1 MIDKEK
7 LKRRFSRNA
16 KNYDKYANVQKKM
29 GSFLVGNLE
38 KHTIIECSQIKKI
51 LEVGCGTGYVT
62 RKLAND
68 YPNAQITAVDIAPG
82 MIELV
87 KSTIQNNNVDFIC
100 ADIEEIDLIGNY
112 DLIVSNATFQWF
124 NDFENTVGRLIGLLS
139 ENGTLCFSTFGNNTF
154 KELHEAF
161 DKAKC
166 ILEIEGAVSPGQ
178 DFYSL
183 NDLEQTIYLLAG
195 QNNHNELDVHSFE
208 SCEREYFDCCIDF
221 LNSVK
226 KIGANNSQQ
235 GKNTSNPGFIE
246 KVIELYDNE
255 YPAED
260 KVVATYHNLYF
271 YLVNN
276 RVNAIG

>member
-16 KNYDKYANVQKKM
+16 KNYDEYANVQKKM
-29 GSFLVGNLE
+29 GSFLVDNLV

-51 LEVGCGTGYVT
+51 LEIGCGTGYVT

-87 KSTIQNNNVDFIC
+87 KSTIQNNNIDFIC
-100 ADIEEIDLIGNY
+100 ADIEEIYIVDNY
-112 DLIVSNATFQWF
+112 DLIVSNATFQWL
-124 NDFENTVGRLIGLLS
+124 NDFEKTVARLIGILN
-139 ENGTLCFSTFGNNTF
+139 ENGILCFSTFGQHTF
-154 KELHEAF
+154 QELHEAF
-161 DKAKC
+161 DKAKN

-178 DFYSL
+178 VFYSL
-183 NDLEQTIYLLAG
+183 NDLEQIIYSLMG
-195 QNNHNELDVHSFE
+195 QNNQNGLNIHSFE
-208 SCEREYFDCCIDF
+208 SYEREYFDRCIDF
-221 LNSVK
+221 LNTVK
-226 KIGANNSQQ
+226 KIGANKSQR

-246 KVIELYDNE
+246 KVIEIYDND
-255 YPAED
+255 YSAD
-260 KVVATYHNLYF
+260 NKVVATYHNLYF

-276 RVNAIG
+276 RFNAIG